1 MNEYLQFLIY
11 DKNLSELIIYLVLT
25 LPVVATIVSFARHVI
40 GIQTLGIYSPIAL
53 TYAFFSLGIINGSVY
68 ADTVLGLKYGIT
80 LILVVFIAST
90 IMHLITRLVRLH
102 YIPKMA
108 IVLTGV
114 VVAILAI
121 MSLSAHMDKS
131 GFISVNVLAL
141 LLIILIAEQYIN
153 IYVNKNGKK
162 AMKLGLMTVILA
174 ILSYL
179 LISWD
184 VFAKIVLNQPIL
196 VLIATIVINL
206 IIGRLTTLRLTEIF
220 RFWDLLTQEPSD
232 EK

>member
-11 DKNLSELIIYLVLT
+11 EKSLSELIIYLVLT

-40 GIQTLGIYSPIAL
+40 GVQTLGIYSPIAL

-68 ADTVLGLKYGIT
+68 ADTVVGLKYGIT
-80 LILVVFIAST
+80 LILVVFVSAT
-90 IMHLITRLVRLH
+90 IMHLITRMFRLH

-114 VVAILAI
+114 VVAILGI
-121 MSLSAHMDKS
+121 MSLSAHLDKS

-162 AMKLGLMTVILA
+162 AMRLGLMTVILG

-184 VFAKIVLNQPIL
+184 AFAKLILDQPIL
-196 VLIATIVINL
+196 ILLATVVINL